1 MEKLI
6 LRDFDF
12 KIDENELLRA
22 VNADPG
28 EDPELAAEALDVIR
42 EGLSLSNP
50 KAVCI
55 CRPVEIKGKNVNIG
69 EVYFENE
76 FVAQKLSSSGIC
88 VPYVATCGAEVAA
101 WASGLT
107 DPMHA
112 WWAQEL
118 MLRLFS
124 CAMHKV
130 QATVKSRWF
139 PDAPHMT
146 ALNPGSLEHWPI
158 SGQKDL
164 FAMLSGGD
172 GEIGV
177 ELTPSMLML
186 PPKSGSGIFFSS
198 SREYENCEL
207 CPRTDCPNRR
217 AAFSGN
223 TDWRL
228 K

>member
-6 LRDFDF
+6 LRDFEYN
-12 KIDENELLRA
+12 IDENGLLAA
-22 VNADPG
+22 VNIDRDDDP
-28 EDPELAAEALDVIR
+28 DLAEEALEVIR
-42 EGLSLSNP
+42 EGLSFSRP
-50 KAVCI
+50 KAVCV
-55 CRPVEIKGKNVNIG
+55 CLPVEICGQNVNIG
-69 EVYFENE
+69 GISFENG

-101 WASGLT
+101 WAAGLS

-124 CAMHKV
+124 CAMRKV
-130 QATVKSRWF
+130 QTTVKSRWF
-139 PDAPHMT
+139 PNAPHVT

-158 SGQKDL
+158 SSQKDL

-172 GEIGV
+172 AEIGV

-186 PPKSGSGIFFSS
+186 PHKSGSGILFSS

-228 K
+228 Q

>member
-6 LRDFDF
+6 LSDFQFSVDEESF
-12 KIDENELLRA
+12 LSAVNIDIEDDPDLAEEALEVLRA
-22 VNADPG
+22 G
-28 EDPELAAEALDVIR
+28 LGLAR
-42 EGLSLSNP
+42 P

-55 CRPVEIKGKNVNIG
+55 CLPTEVSGTTVNIG
-69 EVYFENE
+69 GVSFENG

-88 VPYVATCGAEVAA
+88 VPYVATCGAESAKWAA
-101 WASGLT
+101 SLT
-107 DPMHA
+107 DPMHV

-118 MLRLFS
+118 MLKTLS
-124 CAMHKV
+124 CAMKEV
-130 QATVKSRWF
+130 CAAVKSRWF
-139 PDAPHMT
+139 PNAPHVT

-158 SGQKDL
+158 TGQKDL
-164 FAMLSGGD
+164 FAMLSGGAE
-172 GEIGV
+172 EIGV

-186 PPKSGSGIFFSS
+186 PHKSGSGIFFSS

-217 AAFSGN
+217 AEFSGN